1 MSNRMIAIKVEFD
14 CFVESAIR
22 IILVALCI
30 SRIMRPDF
38 IVKMTVFSKGYIIS
52 VL

>member
-1 MSNRMIAIKVEFD
+1 MNNRMIAIKVQFD

-22 IILVALCI
+22 VILVTLCI
-30 SRIMRPDF
+30 SKILRPHF
-38 IVKMTVFSKGYIIS
+38 IVKMTVFPKGYIIS